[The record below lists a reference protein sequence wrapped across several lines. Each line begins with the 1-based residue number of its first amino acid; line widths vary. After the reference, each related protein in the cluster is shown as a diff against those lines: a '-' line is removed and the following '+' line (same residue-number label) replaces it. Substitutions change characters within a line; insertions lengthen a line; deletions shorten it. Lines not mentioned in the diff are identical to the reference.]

1 MAIQKLK
8 STLSAPVASLPGSGK
23 PAEGANG
30 AAPNAEAVSI
40 KAQVAAGEAFMAEYR
55 QTFDALAK

>member
-8 STLSAPVASLPGSGK
+8 STLSTPVVSLPDSGK
-23 PAEGANG
+23 PAEGAAG
-30 AAPNAEAVSI
+30 AAPNAEAVSND
-40 KAQVAAGEAFMAEYR
+40 AQIAAGEAFMAEYR